1 MGIRIIVADDHKIL
15 REGLR
20 VVINREPDME
30 IIAEASDGQMALDMI
45 DELRPDVV
53 VMDLAM
59 PNMTGIEAI
68 RRISENDYGTKILVL
83 SMHSDKR
90 FVARA
95 LKAGAHG
102 YIIKDCAS
110 EELVWAIHAV
120 VANQVY
126 LGPAIAGGVVD
137 GYLNNLSASDSGYL
151 SYLTS
156 RECEI
161 LQLIAEGKST
171 RYIAETFKLST
182 KTVETHR
189 QRIMTKLN
197 ISNVVELTKFA
208 IREGLV
214 SIES

>member
-1 MGIRIIVADDHKIL
+1 MSIRIIIADDHKIL

-20 VVINREPDME
+20 VVISREPNME
-30 IIAEASDGQMALDMI
+30 IIAEAEDGQMALNLI
-45 DELRPDVV
+45 EELRPDVI

-68 RRISENDYGTKILVL
+68 RRITENDYGTKILVL
-83 SMHSDKR
+83 SMHTDKR
-90 FVARA
+90 FVSRA

-102 YIIKDCAS
+102 YIIKDCAG
-110 EELVWAIHAV
+110 EELVRAIYAV
-120 VANQVY
+120 IANQVY
-126 LGPAIAGGVVD
+126 LGPAIAGSVLD
-137 GYLNNLSASDSGYL
+137 GYLSNLTESDSGYL
-151 SYLTS
+151 SCLTS

-197 ISNVVELTKFA
+197 INSVVELTKFA